1 MITEGSNIPV
11 PSSLRDPDDL
21 HVLVCAVG
29 ADADA
34 IVTGDDDLLSL
45 KIFEGIPILTV
56 RQALERL
63 GIPAL

>member
-1 MITEGSNIPV
+1 M

-21 HVLVCAVG
+21 HVLVGAVG